1 MEFQALFEAES
12 YVIDEIKDLQCS
24 SNDAF
29 SETSQYFLRKLFM
42 SNIRREELS
51 SKSKTTTI
59 ITNSAAAKIRL
70 LLPKADISA
79 KMKSGKVVK

>member
-1 MEFQALFEAES
+1 MFEAES

-59 ITNSAAAKIRL
+59 ITNSAAKILL

>member
-1 MEFQALFEAES
+1 MEFQALFVAEL

-29 SETSQYFLRKLFM
+29 SETSQYFLRKLFK

-51 SKSKTTTI
+51 SKSKTTI
-59 ITNSAAAKIRL
+59 ITNSAAAKILL

>member
-1 MEFQALFEAES
+1 M
-12 YVIDEIKDLQCS
+12 VIDEIKDLQCS

-59 ITNSAAAKIRL
+59 ITNSAAKILL

>member
-59 ITNSAAAKIRL
+59 ITNSAAKILL

>member
-1 MEFQALFEAES
+1 MEFQALFVAES

-59 ITNSAAAKIRL
+59 ITNSAAKILL

>member
-1 MEFQALFEAES
+1 M
-12 YVIDEIKDLQCS
+12 VIDEIKDLQCS

-51 SKSKTTTI
+51 SKSKTTSTI
-59 ITNSAAAKIRL
+59 ITNSAAKILRL

>member
-1 MEFQALFEAES
+1 MEFQALFEAEL

-59 ITNSAAAKIRL
+59 ITNSAAKILL

>member
-1 MEFQALFEAES
+1 M
-12 YVIDEIKDLQCS
+12 VIDEIKDLQCS

-51 SKSKTTTI
+51 SKSKTTAI
-59 ITNSAAAKIRL
+59 ITNSAAKILL